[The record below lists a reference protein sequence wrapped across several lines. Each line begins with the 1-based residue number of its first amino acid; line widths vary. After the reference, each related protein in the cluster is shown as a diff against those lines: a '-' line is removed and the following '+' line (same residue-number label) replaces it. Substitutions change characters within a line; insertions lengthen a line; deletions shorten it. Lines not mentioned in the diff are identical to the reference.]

1 MFKNCNGFTFIE
13 ALVSLAVLLVITTTL
28 LPLLTQIMVE
38 RHNVALK
45 NEAEQLLYAE
55 MNRDTQH
62 DKIVAVGKVTYAI
75 FWTELGSGMKKVC
88 VRWND
93 EMNRTV
99 ERCGYVKK

>member
-1 MFKNCNGFTFIE
+1 MCKNCNGFTFIE
-13 ALVSLAVLLVITTTL
+13 ALVSLAVLLVITITL
-28 LPLLTQIMVE
+28 LPLLTQIMIE

-55 MNRDTQH
+55 MNRDVQI
-62 DKIVAVGKVTYAI
+62 DKIVTVGEVAYAI
-75 FWTELGSGMKKVC
+75 SWIELGSGMKKVC

-99 ERCGYVKK
+99 EKCGYVKK

>member
-1 MFKNCNGFTFIE
+1 MYKNCNGFTFIE

-28 LPLLTQIMVE
+28 LPLVTQIMVE

-55 MNRDTQH
+55 MNRDAQN

-75 FWTELGSGMKKVC
+75 FWTELGNGMKKVC